1 MLKLRTSSI
10 QSLSDISL
18 SEPFIA
24 RISTNFD
31 YPEPLR
37 TKEIFLL
44 KGTTQ
49 KDIPK
54 GFKAYFLIQYDENIL
69 IDVKEPN
76 TFLLQ
81 SDQYYLDN
89 QDIVRF
95 DPIRKTLRV
104 IYRKNSNQNSLL
116 LTERCNNHCVMCSQ
130 PPRDI
135 DDNYLVN
142 ELLTAIPMMSRQTK
156 EIGFTGGEPTILGDN
171 FINLIRACKN
181 FLPETSLHIL
191 SNGRNFKN
199 LELAQKVADIRHHD
213 LIIGIPLYSDISN
226 IHNYVV
232 QADNAF
238 DETIRGILNLK
249 QMGVRVEIRIV
260 IHKQTYLRL
269 AQLAEFIS
277 RNLLFVDHVALMG
290 LEMMGFTK
298 ANIDDLWIDPVDYQ
312 PQLVEAVKI
321 LNRFKMNVSVY
332 NHQLCL
338 LDKKIWDFNRKSI
351 SDWKNEYMPE
361 CEPCTKKNECGGF
374 FASAKFKYSKN
385 IQPFIE
391 GPVKEI

>member
-10 QSLSDISL
+10 QSLSDITL
-18 SEPFIA
+18 SEPFVA
-24 RISTNFD
+24 RICTNVN
-31 YPEPLR
+31 YPYPLR
-37 TKEIFLL
+37 KNEIFLL
-44 KGTTQ
+44 KETHQ

-54 GFKAYFLIQYDENIL
+54 GFKACFLIQFDEHISV
-69 IDVKEPN
+69 DAKEKN

-81 SDQYYLDN
+81 FDQHYLDD

-95 DPIRKTLRV
+95 DPVRKTLRV

-116 LTERCNNHCVMCSQ
+116 LTERCNNYCVMCSQ
-130 PPRDI
+130 PPREI
-135 DDNYLVN
+135 DDNYLAN
-142 ELLTAIPMMSRQTK
+142 ELLTAIPLMSRQTK

-191 SNGRNFKN
+191 SNGRNFKD
-199 LELAQKVADIRHHD
+199 LELAQKVAAIMHHD
-213 LIIGIPLYSDISN
+213 LMIGIPLYSDISN

-232 QADNAF
+232 QADTAF

-260 IHKQTYLRL
+260 IHKQTYSRL
-269 AQLAEFIS
+269 PQFAEFIC

-298 ANIDDLWIDPVDYQ
+298 ANINDLWIDPIDYQ
-312 PQLVEAVKI
+312 AQLVDAVTI

-338 LDKKIWDFNRKSI
+338 LDKRIWTFNRKSI

-361 CEPCTKKNECGGF
+361 CAACTKKSECGGF
-374 FASAKFKYSKN
+374 FASAKFKYSNN
-385 IQPFIE
+385 IRPFI
-391 GPVKEI
+391 